1 VERYDRR
8 ALVLDTSA
16 SALGTAA
23 LALVSQGIDPLYA
36 SDTDEAFLLACEYR
50 ERVAALVVPG
60 ALPLADLDTALSRI
74 GPRLPFGR
82 EAVLIVAPP
91 RHRTHVGAL
100 RERGIRWVLWEPYDA
115 SELRFVVA
123 AALATSD
130 ALEPRRG
137 LRVPIHLPVSVRH
150 ERATREG
157 EIRNLSVGGA
167 FVALDEPPEIGASV
181 LLEFP
186 IGERMLRTSAQVAHR
201 REGPAASA
209 ADPGAG
215 LGVAFAPLAELESR
229 FLEGFVR
236 ERIDSF
242 RI

>member
-1 VERYDRR
+1 VQRYDRR

-36 SDTDEAFLLACEYR
+36 PDVDEAFLLACEYR

-60 ALPLADLDTALSRI
+60 ALPLAGLDAALARI

-82 EAVLIVAPP
+82 DAVLIVAPP
-91 RHRTHVGAL
+91 RQRAHIGAL
-100 RERGIRWVLWEPYDA
+100 RERGIRWVLWEPYEA
-115 SELRFVVA
+115 AELRFVVA
-123 AALATSD
+123 AALASGD

-137 LRVPIHLPVSVRH
+137 LRVPIRLPVSLRH
-150 ERATREG
+150 ERATRDA

-167 FVALDEPPEIGASV
+167 YVALDAPPEIGASV

-186 IGERMLRTSAQVAHR
+186 IGERLLRTHAQVAHR
-201 REGPAASA
+201 REAPAESTSEVGP
-209 ADPGAG
+209 GM
-215 LGVAFAPLAELESR
+215 GVAFAPLSPLEAR

-236 ERIDSF
+236 ERVDSF